1 MHIHLRRWKRT
12 VATVVLAAAAA
23 GLATAPSAG
32 ASTPPG
38 QVAFL
43 KARAQRVGVH
53 GQWKATTGPVASY
66 VAEIDAMDG
75 TPLASATVV
84 KPRASLLVPNPT
96 PHGEYILRVVAVA
109 PDGTKSA
116 ANWTYFTITLKPPR
130 R

>member
-1 MHIHLRRWKRT
+1 MHIHPRRWKRT
-12 VATVVLAAAAA
+12 VCTVVLAAAAA

-32 ASTPPG
+32 ASTSPG

-43 KARAQRVGVH
+43 KARSQRVGVH
-53 GQWKATTGPVASY
+53 GQWKPTGPVSSY

-75 TPLASATVV
+75 TPLASVTVV
-84 KPRASLLVPNPT
+84 RPSASLLVPNPT
-96 PHGEYILRVVAVA
+96 PHGEYILRVFAVA

-116 ANWTYFTITLKPPR
+116 PNWTYFTIKLKPPR